1 MLMPR
6 PRTPPPIRV
15 VPVDDSAFAR
25 EGIRAILK
33 LDRGIQVVG
42 EAGNR
47 ARAVEEVQR
56 TKPDVVIVDMR
67 LPDGTGPDT
76 CRDILSAFPRMR
88 ILFFSAYS
96 DDRDL
101 YDAVM
106 AGGHGYLTKDAGA
119 KDLLRAIKTIAAGR
133 SLLGPAQTA
142 HILSWVRQNV
152 SEQSNGVPPILTST
166 DLQLLAMLAEGATNK
181 DIAAAFKQ
189 HPNAI
194 TKLLSTLYKKLRVS
208 RRTQAVHYF
217 VTQLSQHSE
226 SHNGNATSTREE
238 G

>member
-1 MLMPR
+1 MPR
-6 PRTPPPIRV
+6 STTPAPIRV

-42 EAGNR
+42 EAGSR
-47 ARAVEEVQR
+47 ACAIEEVHR
-56 TKPDVVIVDMR
+56 TKPDVVIMDMC
-67 LPDGTGPDT
+67 LPHGIGSDA

-106 AGGHGYLTKDAGA
+106 AGGHGYLTKDVGA
-119 KDLLRAIKTIAAGR
+119 KDFLRAIKMIAAGR
-133 SLLGPAQTA
+133 SLLGPKETT
-142 HILSWVRQNV
+142 HILSRMKDTAMNTPAFL
-152 SEQSNGVPPILTST
+152 PPPLSPI
-166 DLQLLAMLAEGATNK
+166 DLKLLSMLAKGATNK
-181 DIAAAFKQ
+181 AIATAFKKE
-189 HPNAI
+189 PSTI
-194 TKLLSTLYKKLRVS
+194 TKLLSTLYRKLHVR
-208 RRTQAVHYF
+208 RRTQAIHYF
-217 VTQLSQHSE
+217 ITQLSQHYAPRNVNPISIR
-226 SHNGNATSTREE
+226 GK

>member
-1 MLMPR
+1 
-6 PRTPPPIRV
+6 
-15 VPVDDSAFAR
+15 
-25 EGIRAILK
+25 

-42 EAGNR
+42 EADSR
-47 ARAVEEVQR
+47 AGAIEEVHR
-56 TKPDVVIVDMR
+56 TNPDVMIMDMR
-67 LPDGTGPDT
+67 LPDGTGSDA

-88 ILFFSAYS
+88 ILFFSAYC
-96 DDRDL
+96 DDNDI

-119 KDLLRAIKTIAAGR
+119 KDLLRAIKTIAAGH
-133 SLLGPAQTA
+133 SLLGPKETV
-142 HILSWVRQNV
+142 HILSWMKDTITNTPACL
-152 SEQSNGVPPILTST
+152 PPTLSRI
-166 DLQLLAMLAEGATNK
+166 DLKLLSMLAEGATNK
-181 DIAAAFKQ
+181 DIAASFKQ

-226 SHNGNATSTREE
+226 SHNGNAISTRER